1 MKILR
6 RQYDRLP
13 AEIRR
18 NIRSLVPARILRW
31 YAHHITDIYLLSY
44 PKCGRT
50 WLRLMIGKA
59 IALHF
64 SLPDEED
71 ILFLRTNRKVHPDV
85 PNISV
90 VHDDSPML
98 KSPEELEVTKK
109 RFHDKKVILLVR
121 DPRDVV
127 VSSFFEIKK
136 RNKIFGQNPYEN
148 QQMNFD
154 GELTDFINSKTGS
167 FDTILA
173 YYQIWA
179 KNQHVPHDFLL
190 IRYEDLKT
198 DPSSELR
205 RVLDFIGLC
214 EINDLEIIT
223 SVAYASFEN
232 MRKMELEKRFQ
243 TGILNPGDPAD
254 QNSFKTRSGKI
265 SGYYDYLSREEIEAL
280 NLKMDQN
287 LPEMFGYRSG

>member
-1 MKILR
+1 M
-6 RQYDRLP
+6 P

-31 YAHHITDIYLLSY
+31 YAHRKTDIYLLSY

-50 WLRLMIGKA
+50 WLRLMLGKA

-85 PNISV
+85 PIITV

-98 KSPEELEVTKK
+98 KSPDELEVSKK
-109 RFHDKKVILLVR
+109 RFHNKKVILLVR

-127 VSSFFEIKK
+127 VSSYFEIKK
-136 RNKIFGQNPYEN
+136 RNRIFGQNPHEIRSMNYE
-148 QQMNFD
+148 
-154 GELTDFINSKTGS
+154 GELNDFIHSRSGS

-179 KNQHVPHDFLL
+179 KNRQIPRGFLL

-198 DPSSELR
+198 NTSFELR
-205 RVLDFIGLC
+205 RVLDFIGLRD
-214 EINDLEIIT
+214 ITDLGV
-223 SVAYASFEN
+223 SQAVAFASFEN

-265 SGYYDYLSREEIEAL
+265 SGYYEYLSGAEIDEL
-280 NLKMDQN
+280 NLKMARN
-287 LPEMFGYRSG
+287 LPDLYGYNSK

>member
-1 MKILR
+1 M
-6 RQYDRLP
+6 QYDRLP

-18 NIRSLVPARILRW
+18 IIRSLVPARILRW
-31 YAHHITDIYLLSY
+31 YAHRKTDIYLLSY

-98 KSPEELEVTKK
+98 KSPEELEVSKK
-109 RFHDKKVILLVR
+109 RFHDKQVILLVR

-127 VSSFFEIKK
+127 VSSYFEVKK
-136 RNKIFGQNPYEN
+136 RNQIFGQNPYEN
-148 QQMNFD
+148 RQMNFD
-154 GELTDFINSKTGS
+154 GELNDFIHSKTGS

-179 KNQHVPHDFLL
+179 KNQHIPRDFLL
-190 IRYEDLKT
+190 VRYEDLKT
-198 DPSSELR
+198 NPSSELR
-205 RVLDFIGLC
+205 RVLDFIGLHD
-214 EINDLEIIT
+214 INDQEVSET
-223 SVAYASFEN
+223 VAYASFEN

-265 SGYYDYLSREEIEAL
+265 SGYYEYFSRDEIEEL
-280 NLKMDQN
+280 NLKMSKN
-287 LPEMFGYRSG
+287 LPEMYGYNSG

>member
-1 MKILR
+1 MRIIR

-13 AEIRR
+13 AEVRR

-31 YAHHITDIYLLSY
+31 YAHLKTDIYLLSY

-64 SLPDEED
+64 SLPEEED
-71 ILFLRTNRKVHPDV
+71 ILFLRTNRKVHPNI
-85 PNISV
+85 PNITV

-98 KSPEELEVTKK
+98 KSPDELEASKK
-109 RFHDKKVILLVR
+109 RFRDKKVIFLVR

-127 VSSFFEIKK
+127 VSSYFEIKK
-136 RNKIFGQNPYEN
+136 RNRIFGDNPYEN
-148 QQMNFD
+148 RSMSFE
-154 GELTDFINSKTGS
+154 GELSDFIHSKTGS
-167 FDTILA
+167 FDTILE

-179 KNQHVPHDFLL
+179 KNQQIPRGFLL
-190 IRYEDLKT
+190 IRYEDLKAN
-198 DPSSELR
+198 PSSELR

-214 EINDLEIIT
+214 AINDLVVSEA
-223 SVAYASFEN
+223 VAYASFEN

-254 QNSFKTRSGKI
+254 KNSFKTRSGKI
-265 SGYYDYLSREEIEAL
+265 SGYHEYLSKFEIEEL
-280 NLKMDQN
+280 NLKMSRN
-287 LPEMFGYRSG
+287 LPEMFGYNSG

>member
-1 MKILR
+1 MRIMW
-6 RQYDRLP
+6 RQYERLP
-13 AEIRR
+13 AEIRK

-31 YAHHITDIYLLSY
+31 YAHQKTDIYLFSY

-90 VHDDSPML
+90 IHDDSPML
-98 KSPEELEVTKK
+98 KSPDELEFSKK
-109 RFHDKKVILLVR
+109 RFREKKVILLVR

-127 VSSFFEIKK
+127 VSSYFEIKK
-136 RNKIFGQNPYEN
+136 RNRLFGDNPYEN
-148 QQMNFD
+148 TMMSFE
-154 GELTDFINSKTGS
+154 GELDEFIHARTGS

-173 YYQIWA
+173 YYKIWA
-179 KNQHVPHDFLL
+179 KNQHIPRDFLL
-190 IRYEDLKT
+190 IRYEDMKT
-198 DPSSELR
+198 NPSSELR
-205 RVLDFIGLC
+205 RVLDFIGLYD
-214 EINDLEIIT
+214 INEPE
-223 SVAYASFEN
+223 VAEAVTYASFEN

-265 SGYYDYLSREEIEAL
+265 SGYYEYLSRDEIEYL
-280 NLKMDQN
+280 NLKMSKN
-287 LPEMFGYRSG
+287 LPEMFGYNSG